1 MYVNRNY
8 VNPAVKF
15 RYPNAIELRP
25 LKCCICPKLTP
36 GLNNFEHGNACFVH
50 LVTIQISLR
59 LNENILSGFK
69 PLSRDSVSH
78 IPCKIIT
85 GMFPQ
90 APTHGGITW

>member
-36 GLNNFEHGNACFVH
+36 RLKNFEHENACFVH
-50 LVTIQISLR
+50 LVTNGSVKMQYSKYDSQCVEAEWEKKKFKDIDLDDMWISL
-59 LNENILSGFK
+59 
-69 PLSRDSVSH
+69 
-78 IPCKIIT
+78 
-85 GMFPQ
+85 
-90 APTHGGITW
+90 